1 MLLKNDDVF
10 RFVQDRGKKSW
21 LQETEKKNEKTGRR
35 REGGKERERERVKK
49 RDSLILFFR
58 AR

>member
-35 REGGKERERERVKK
+35 RVGGRERERESKK
-49 RDSLILFFR
+49 KETH
-58 AR
+58 

>member
-21 LQETEKKNEKTGRR
+21 LQETEKKNEKTGRGK
-35 REGGKERERERVKK
+35 EGGRERERERE
-49 RDSLILFFR
+49 
-58 AR
+58 

>member
-21 LQETEKKNEKTGRR
+21 LQETEKKNEKTGRGK
-35 REGGKERERERVKK
+35 EGGRERERERE
-49 RDSLILFFR
+49 RE
-58 AR
+58 